1 MTNLQLI
8 QFIQLYRREYA
19 IDRYSQVIA
28 DLCLDLVR
36 MRIDII
42 EEIRNGHHDADELVS
57 KISKIVQ
64 LEVPHI
70 IQFMEEK

>member
-19 IDRYSQVIA
+19 IDRYSQVVA

-42 EEIRNGHHDADELVS
+42 EEILTGDEEL
-57 KISKIVQ
+57 
-64 LEVPHI
+64 
-70 IQFMEEK
+70 